1 MHPKIEVMDI
11 HDKKQRQRML
21 YLYSGITAGIIL
33 LEIIFRDQIYSAS
46 AQFAIFLQ
54 QNFPQ
59 TGFVWFFKFWS
70 FFGTPS
76 LLVPLLLILF
86 ASEAKKFLT
95 MKLAIYLCFVG
106 YTISVIKAIY
116 RNPRP
121 YWVYP
126 FNPDLPNYVAPGIK
140 PMEHYAE
147 YGNPSGHAFLVTA
160 FYGYL
165 YYVFL
170 YKRAVGYSGI
180 ARDERALSISKGESP
195 MIDMSPGVRK
205 QINDNEEQIEEEPRN
220 ADLDLEIQLPE
231 QCNTIFLFV

>member
-1 MHPKIEVMDI
+1 M
-11 HDKKQRQRML
+11 
-21 YLYSGITAGIIL
+21 
-33 LEIIFRDQIYSAS
+33 
-46 AQFAIFLQ
+46 
-54 QNFPQ
+54 
-59 TGFVWFFKFWS
+59 S

-76 LLVPLLLILF
+76 LLVPLLLILY
-86 ASEAKKFLT
+86 ASDAKKFLT
-95 MKLAIYLCFVG
+95 LKLTIYLCFVG

-126 FNPDLPNYVAPGIK
+126 YNSDLPNYVAPGIK

-180 ARDERALSISKGESP
+180 ARDERSLSLSKNSAPMVEISPANRNQATEDEP
-195 MIDMSPGVRK
+195 
-205 QINDNEEQIEEEPRN
+205 EIEVEEPGTPQN
-220 ADLDLEIQLPE
+220 DQLDLEIQLPE
-231 QCNTIFLFV
+231 QCIFFL